1 MLNLSPTA
9 LFVFGSGRMI
19 IVYLK
24 YEISGTPL
32 DKTQNEE
39 YIKKMILLILKEKEV
54 SLTQAIAIFDDV
66 LEKIAKEN
74 PVIL

>member
-19 IVYLK
+19 VVYLK